1 MTFLVLRPQAKCTS
15 SANAFHQADIP
26 AVACGLIDT
35 VVDEAA
41 VAQLKFKIGELADSQ
56 LKSVYVIVTSTV
68 AAEQCIQFKSLWP
81 QYIQF
86 FSVGSS
92 TANILINAGLTVVVP
107 QEARSE
113 GLLNLSQLKSVENQ
127 NIIIMKGFG
136 GRELLRDTLEARGAN
151 VAEWEVYKR
160 IKMPHP
166 VFTQDWHASQIRC
179 IIATS
184 GEVIQAAFEYF
195 DVSWLKSV
203 SWIVVSQRT
212 ADIATKLGITQL
224 SISQDA
230 SDQALIKC
238 AQQWLT
244 RARHSSEH

>member
-1 MTFLVLRPQAKCTS
+1 MSSHNMDGWLNGLGYVPQNIQFFAVGSS
-15 SANAFHQADIP
+15 SANI
-26 AVACGLIDT
+26 
-35 VVDEAA
+35 
-41 VAQLKFKIGELADSQ
+41 LK
-56 LKSVYVIVTSTV
+56 
-68 AAEQCIQFKSLWP
+68 
-81 QYIQF
+81 
-86 FSVGSS
+86 
-92 TANILINAGLTVVVP
+92 NAGLTVVVP

-160 IKMPHP
+160 INIPSP
-166 VFTQDWHASQIRC
+166 VFTQDWQASQIRC

-184 GEVIQAAFEYF
+184 GEVIQAAFGYF

-203 SWIVVSQRT
+203 NWIVVSQRT
-212 ADIATKLGITQL
+212 ADIATHLGITQI